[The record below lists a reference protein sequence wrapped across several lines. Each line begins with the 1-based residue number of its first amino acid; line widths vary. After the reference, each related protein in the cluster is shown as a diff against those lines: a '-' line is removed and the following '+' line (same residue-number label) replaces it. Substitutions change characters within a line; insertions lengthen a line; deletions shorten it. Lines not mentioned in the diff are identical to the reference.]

1 MKKNLFVLVLSIFL
15 LAACSGNKKPTAET
29 AVTDALLEAP
39 APAPVDD
46 LAKRS
51 HKIPFDSAALLVS
64 DALNNASLNKVLT
77 SYSFGGTF
85 PVKLFRVSPDSS
97 GIILWS
103 CYKGGKKPEFYLALE
118 QLKSY
123 DTTNLPKAPT
133 SKNLMRPQFL
143 FKNTMARPYTTP
155 AVKKFIENQ
164 VIPRNGATSI
174 DNASVVKNI
183 NSFDSLMAA
192 MPDGSGKKYNEHPF
206 SYFREST
213 DGTFSKFLD
222 QAGANGF
229 VRYYFAFDEKEKPNR
244 IRVILVAVD
253 AAGKNIT
260 RTAATATTSA
270 GDALIL
276 QKSIPPPPY
285 NN

>member
-1 MKKNLFVLVLSIFL
+1 MKKNLLLVFSIVLF
-15 LAACSGNKKPTAET
+15 AACSGTKKPTAET
-29 AVTDALLEAP
+29 AAANALLQTP
-39 APAPVDD
+39 APTPVVD

-51 HKIPFDSAALLVS
+51 HKIPFDSAALLVA
-64 DALNNASLNKVLT
+64 DALNNTALNKLLT

-103 CYKGGKKPEFYLALE
+103 CFKGGKKPEFYLAIE

-133 SKNLMRPQFL
+133 SKTLMRPQFL
-143 FKNTMARPYTTP
+143 FKNAMSKPYTTP
-155 AVKKFIENQ
+155 AVKRFIENQ
-164 VIPRNGATSI
+164 IIPKNGATSI

-183 NSFDSLMAA
+183 SSFDSLMAA

-260 RTAATATTSA
+260 KTAATAATSG

>member
-1 MKKNLFVLVLSIFL
+1 MKNNLLVLVFSIIL
-15 LAACSGNKKPTAET
+15 LVACSGNKKPTTET
-29 AVTDALLEAP
+29 VVSDALLQ
-39 APAPVDD
+39 APAPVPAID
-46 LAKRS
+46 LFKRS

-64 DALNNASLNKVLT
+64 DALNNESLNKVLS

-85 PVKLFRVSPDSS
+85 PVKLFRISPDSS

-103 CYKGGKKPEFYLALE
+103 SFKGGKKPEFYLALE

-133 SKNLMRPQFL
+133 SKNLARPLLL
-143 FKNTMARPYTTP
+143 FKNTMMKPYNTSS
-155 AVKKFIENQ
+155 VKKFIESQ
-164 VIPRNGATSI
+164 TIAKNGATSI

-192 MPDGSGKKYNEHPF
+192 MPDGNGKKYNEHPF

-222 QAGANGF
+222 QAGPNGF

-253 AAGKNIT
+253 AIGKNIT
-260 RTAATATTSA
+260 SIN
-270 GDALIL
+270 GSEALIL
-276 QKSIPPPPY
+276 QKSVPPPPVQ
-285 NN
+285 